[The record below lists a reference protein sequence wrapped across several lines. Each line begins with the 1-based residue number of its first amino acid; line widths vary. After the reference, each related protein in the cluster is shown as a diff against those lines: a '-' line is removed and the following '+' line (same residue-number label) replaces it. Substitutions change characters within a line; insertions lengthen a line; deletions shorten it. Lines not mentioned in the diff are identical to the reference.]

1 MISVINKKKIEKGFK
16 FINVVV
22 NKITFFAT
30 ILLLNSCSDSY
41 ENLGNGYFYR
51 HEGGLSN
58 DILCEFSK
66 GGFIPATIIAYS
78 FDDNFIIA
86 KQKPKIPQD
95 ILYDKEFSY
104 PKNKKNEFYWIII
117 KKNNNVLGP
126 LNFKNYI
133 HQRNK
138 NHIPSTLKLK

>member
-1 MISVINKKKIEKGFK
+1 MMSVINKKKIEQGCKSSY
-16 FINVVV
+16 VVAM
-22 NKITFFAT
+22 ITIISAT
-30 ILLLNSCSDSY
+30 ILLFSCSDSY

-58 DILCEFSK
+58 DILCESSK
-66 GGFIPATIIAYS
+66 GGFIPATVIAYS

-95 ILYDKEFSY
+95 LLYNKEFSY
-104 PKNKKNEFYWIII
+104 PKNKQNEYYWIIL
-117 KKNNNVLGP
+117 KKNNSVLGP

-133 HQRNK
+133 YQRNK
-138 NHIPSTLKLK
+138 NHIPRALKFN